1 MPLDSPTVQ
10 AGIAGLRQILGEERV
25 AALFATLNIDL
36 VAGRYIQPLPPQG

>member
-25 AALFATLNIDL
+25 VALFATLNIDL
-36 VAGRYIQPLPPQG
+36 AHGVYMQ